1 MGEKRKRVSH
11 MYKQT
16 YDFND
21 NWLFA
26 KLPAD
31 SWQPVSLPHTY
42 NDEDGLNGK
51 DKPYYRGP
59 VCYRKTFDADFGG
72 KRVFVEFGAANT
84 VAEVYVNDT
93 FVGKH
98 EGGYAA
104 FRFDITDF
112 LKPADNVMAVTVS
125 NAPTD
130 YIPPITTMGDF
141 TKMGGLYRGAKLIVT
156 ESAHI
161 DLLDFGAS
169 GVYITPKNITEEQA
183 DVDICVKLANDGTS
197 GELAVFAMLYD
208 MQGRQV
214 AAAEEKTAL
223 AAGEKGS
230 VLLKTAVEK
239 PVFWNGK
246 ENPYLYKAVIMVCK
260 EKTLVDR
267 TEETF
272 GIRTFYVDKEKGFF
286 LNGKYLDLHG
296 VGYHQDSFENG
307 WAMTDAQRD
316 RDYQMM
322 LDLGCT
328 AVRLAHYQH
337 CSYEYDL
344 CDRYGIGVWAEVPI
358 INQMSPDNKTMLTVP
373 GFEENAKQQLTEL
386 IRQNYNHP
394 CIFCWGISNEL
405 MQDKG
410 DVLPIYGRLSAHVA
424 KEDTTRLRTFADNQF
439 WGPFLEMPVD
449 GFGCNRY
456 FGWYKEG
463 PVEKFGPWFDEH
475 YKKTKLPVCVT
486 EYGGGGAISQH
497 KDNVVW
503 EEDIDIWGK
512 RHYENYQSLLHERAW
527 EQLAQR
533 PYIWAKFVWCM
544 FDFACAN
551 REEGDT
557 VGQNDKGLATRQRLP
572 KDAWYFYKSVW
583 NKEPMVY
590 LTQKRFSVR
599 PAPVP
604 EVKVYTNAQQ
614 AELFVNGK
622 SAGFGTNTAT
632 LSTVFVWKG
641 IPLNKGENQIAVKA
655 YFADGTTREDKT
667 VWIGDVV
674 GEA

>member
-1 MGEKRKRVSH
+1 MC
-11 MYKQT
+11 KQT
-16 YDFND
+16 YNFNE
-21 NWLFA
+21 NWLFS

-31 SWQPVSLPHTY
+31 SWVQVTLPHTY
-42 NDEDGLNGK
+42 NSQDGVRGK
-51 DKPYYRGP
+51 GDGASYYRGP
-59 VCYRKTFDADFGG
+59 VCYRKTFDADFGD
-72 KRVFVEFGAANT
+72 KLVFVEFGAANT
-84 VAEVYVNDT
+84 VAEVYVNDA

-104 FRFDITDF
+104 FRFDITDY
-112 LKPADNVMAVTVS
+112 LKPEGNEMAVQVS

-156 ESAHI
+156 ERAHI
-161 DLLDFGAS
+161 DLLDHGAS
-169 GVYITPKNITEEQA
+169 GVYITPKNITEQKA
-183 DVDICVKLANDGTS
+183 DVNICVKLANDGAAGQLTVTAR
-197 GELAVFAMLYD
+197 LFD
-208 MQGRQV
+208 MQGKQV
-214 AAAEEKTAL
+214 ATAEEKTAL
-223 AAGEKGS
+223 ATGEKGS
-230 VLLKTAVEK
+230 VLLKTTVTA

-246 ENPYLYKAVIMVCK
+246 ENPYLYKAVITVCK
-260 EKTLVDR
+260 GESLVDQ

-286 LNGKYLDLHG
+286 LNGKHLDLHG
-296 VGYHQDSFENG
+296 VGYHQDSYENG

-316 RDYQMM
+316 RDYAMM
-322 LDLGCT
+322 LELGCT

-337 CSYEYDL
+337 SSYEYDL
-344 CDRYGIGVWAEVPI
+344 CDRYGIAVWAEIPL

-373 GFEENAKQQLTEL
+373 GFAENAKQQLTEM

-394 CIFCWGISNEL
+394 SIFCWGISNEL

-410 DVLPIYGRLSAHVA
+410 DVLPIYGRLSEHVA
-424 KEDTTRLRTFADNQF
+424 KEDSSRLRTFADNQF

-449 GFGCNRY
+449 AFGCNRY

-475 YKKTKLPVCVT
+475 YTKTRLPVCVT

-503 EEDIDIWGK
+503 ERDIDIWGK
-512 RHYENYQSLLHERAW
+512 RHYENYQSQLHEKAW
-527 EQLAQR
+527 EQLSQR

-557 VGQNDKGLATRQRLP
+557 TGQNDKGLATRQRLP
-572 KDAWYFYKSVW
+572 KDAYYFYKSVW
-583 NKEPMVY
+583 NSAPMVH

-604 EVKVYTNAQQ
+604 EVKAYTGGVR
-614 AELFVNGK
+614 AELLVNGR
-622 SAGFGTNTAT
+622 SVGFGSNTVT
-632 LSTVFVWKG
+632 LPTVFTWKD
-641 IPLNKGENQIAVKA
+641 IALTPGENQVTVKA
-655 YFADGTTREDKT
+655 YFADGSTLEDSVAWTAEK
-667 VWIGDVV
+667 
-674 GEA
+674 